1 MKLLYFLKQK
11 GKSFKKKWTLTRN
24 AFFILKKLGSS
35 GKGCEIKGKIYISNK
50 SKLFLGSNVHIGD
63 NAYFKT
69 EGEIHIGDNCHLS
82 RNITIYSVN
91 HNYEGKVLPY
101 DNTTIKKKVVIGRNV
116 WLGMNVNIVPGITIG
131 DGAIIGMGSTVTK
144 DVPRLAIV
152 GGNPAK
158 VIKSRNKE
166 HYDNLE
172 INKQYGGSGGKPL
185 IV

>member
-1 MKLLYFLKQK
+1 
-11 GKSFKKKWTLTRN
+11 
-24 AFFILKKLGSS
+24 
-35 GKGCEIKGKIYISNK
+35 
-50 SKLFLGSNVHIGD
+50 
-63 NAYFKT
+63 
-69 EGEIHIGDNCHLS
+69 
-82 RNITIYSVN
+82 
-91 HNYEGKVLPY
+91 LPY